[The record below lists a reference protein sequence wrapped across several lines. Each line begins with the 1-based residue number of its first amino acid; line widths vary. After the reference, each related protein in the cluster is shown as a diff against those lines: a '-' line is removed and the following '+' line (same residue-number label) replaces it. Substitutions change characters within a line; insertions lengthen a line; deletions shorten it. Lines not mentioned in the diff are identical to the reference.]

1 MKNAEYKTFSKKN
14 VIVFVIVFMVAL
26 MLGFLLGQLTNLDSS
41 KNKIQTPS
49 INLSSVAENKIDS
62 VKVQKTDVQCFVEA
76 LIISIYPNT
85 ALRLNNCKAAH
96 VDVLENGFKKLAAK
110 DNGKDV
116 LAALKNYLDSDV
128 DLGDF
133 EIFINMLIY
142 QLSLEN
148 ETIGGGSKNWI
159 LFPYNL
165 LLPYASIYPEA
176 YYYLALGYLQTYSSK
191 NNCKIALDFYSEYRR
206 LGGNIEIKLEDFC
219 KNQNFVE

>member
-26 MLGFLLGQLTNLDSS
+26 MLGFLLGQQTNLDSS

-49 INLSSVAENKIDS
+49 INLSSVVENKIDS
-62 VKVQKTDVQCFVEA
+62 LQVQKTDIQCFVEA

-116 LAALKNYLDSDV
+116 LKALKDYLHSDV
-128 DLGDF
+128 ELGDF
-133 EIFINMLIY
+133 KFFISMLIY

-148 ETIGGGSKNWI
+148 ETIAGGSKNWI

-165 LLPYASIYPEA
+165 LLPYASLYPEA
-176 YYYLALGYLQTYSSK
+176 YYYSALGNLYGYKPSK
-191 NNCKIALDFYSEYRR
+191 NDCEKALYFYDKYREA
-206 LGGNIEIKLEDFC
+206 GGNIELKFEDFC
-219 KNQNFVE
+219 KE

>member
-26 MLGFLLGQLTNLDSS
+26 MLGFLLGQQTNLDSS

-62 VKVQKTDVQCFVEA
+62 LQVQKADIQCFVEA

-85 ALRLNNCKAAH
+85 ALRLNNCKTAH
-96 VDVLENGFKKLAAK
+96 VDVMEKGFKKMVAK

-116 LAALKNYLDSDV
+116 LKALEDYYRSNV
-128 DLGDF
+128 ELGDF
-133 EIFINMLIY
+133 DFFISMLIY

-148 ETIGGGSKNWI
+148 GTIEGDSKNWI

-165 LLPYASIYPEA
+165 LNPYASLYPEA
-176 YYYLALGYLQTYSSK
+176 YYYSALGNLYGYKPSK
-191 NNCKIALDFYSEYRR
+191 NDCETALYFYDKYREA
-206 LGGNIEIKLEDFC
+206 GGNIEIKFEDFC
-219 KNQNFVE
+219 KN

>member
-1 MKNAEYKTFSKKN
+1 MKKAECKSFSKKN

-26 MLGFLLGQLTNLDSS
+26 MLGFLLGQQTCLNSS
-41 KNKIQTPS
+41 KDTIQTPS

-62 VKVQKTDVQCFVEA
+62 LQVQKTDIQCFVEA

-116 LAALKNYLDSDV
+116 LAALKNYLHSDV

-133 EIFINMLIY
+133 VFFINLLGY
-142 QLSLEN
+142 QLSLDN
-148 ETIGGGSKNWI
+148 GTIGGGSKNWI
-159 LFPYNL
+159 LYPYNL
-165 LLPYASIYPEA
+165 LNPYASLYPEA
-176 YYYLALGYLQTYSSK
+176 YYYSALGNLYGYKPSK
-191 NNCKIALDFYSEYRR
+191 IDCETALEFYNEYRK
-206 LGGNIEIKLEDFC
+206 LGGNIEIKFEDFC
-219 KNQNFVE
+219 KE

>member
-1 MKNAEYKTFSKKN
+1 MKKADCKAFSRKTVLAFA
-14 VIVFVIVFMVAL
+14 IFFMVAL
-26 MLGFLLGQLTNLDSS
+26 MLGFILGQQINLDSS

-62 VKVQKTDVQCFVEA
+62 VKVQKTDIQCFVEA

-133 EIFINMLIY
+133 VFFINLLGY
-142 QLSLEN
+142 QLSLDN
-148 ETIGGGSKNWI
+148 GTIGGGSKNWI
-159 LFPYNL
+159 LYPYNL
-165 LLPYASIYPEA
+165 LNPYASLYPEA
-176 YYYLALGYLQTYSSK
+176 YYYSALGNLYGYKPSK
-191 NNCKIALDFYSEYRR
+191 IDCETALEFYNEYRK
-206 LGGNIEIKLEDFC
+206 LGGNIEIKFEDIC
-219 KNQNFVE
+219 KDFDQE

>member
-1 MKNAEYKTFSKKN
+1 MKNAEYKMFSKKN

-62 VKVQKTDVQCFVEA
+62 LQVQKTDIQCFVEA

-133 EIFINMLIY
+133 VFFINLLGY
-142 QLSLEN
+142 QLSLDN
-148 ETIGGGSKNWI
+148 RTIAGCSKNWI
-159 LFPYNL
+159 LYPYNL
-165 LLPYASIYPEA
+165 LNPYASLYPEA
-176 YYYLALGYLQTYSSK
+176 YYYSALGNLYGYKPSK
-191 NNCKIALDFYSEYRR
+191 NDCETALYFYDKYREA
-206 LGGNIEIKLEDFC
+206 GGNIEIKLEDFC
-219 KNQNFVE
+219 KD

>member
-1 MKNAEYKTFSKKN
+1 MKKAEYKSFSKKTA
-14 VIVFVIVFMVAL
+14 VAFAIVFMVAL
-26 MLGFLLGQLTNLDSS
+26 TLGFLLGQQTNLDSS

-62 VKVQKTDVQCFVEA
+62 LQVQKTDIQCFVEA

-85 ALRLNNCKAAH
+85 ALRLNNCKTAH
-96 VDVLENGFKKLAAK
+96 VDVMENGFKKMVAK

-116 LAALKNYLDSDV
+116 LNALTSYLDSDV

-148 ETIGGGSKNWI
+148 ETIAGGSKNWI

-176 YYYLALGYLQTYSSK
+176 YYYSALGNLRRRREPSK
-191 NNCKIALDFYSEYRR
+191 DDYETALDFYSEYRR
-206 LGGNIEIKLEDFC
+206 LGGNIELKFEDFC
-219 KNQNFVE
+219 KN

>member
-1 MKNAEYKTFSKKN
+1 MKKAEYKSFSKKTA
-14 VIVFVIVFMVAL
+14 VAFAIVFMVAL
-26 MLGFLLGQLTNLDSS
+26 TLGFLLGQQTNLDSS

-62 VKVQKTDVQCFVEA
+62 LQVQKTDVQCFVEA

-85 ALRLNNCKAAH
+85 ALRLNNCKSAH
-96 VDVLENGFKKLAAK
+96 VYVMENGFKKLMAK

-116 LAALKNYLDSDV
+116 LKALTSYLDSDV

-148 ETIGGGSKNWI
+148 ETIAGGSKNWI

-176 YYYLALGYLQTYSSK
+176 YYYSALGNLYGYKPSK
-191 NNCKIALDFYSEYRR
+191 NDCETALYFYDKYRSS
-206 LGGNIEIKLEDFC
+206 GGNIEIKFEDFC
-219 KNQNFVE
+219 KN

>member
-1 MKNAEYKTFSKKN
+1 MKNAEYKTFSKKK

-26 MLGFLLGQLTNLDSS
+26 MLGFLLGQQTNLDSS

-62 VKVQKTDVQCFVEA
+62 LQVQKTDIQCFVEA

-85 ALRLNNCKAAH
+85 ALRLNNCKSAH
-96 VDVLENGFKKLAAK
+96 VDVAENGFKKLAVK

-116 LAALKNYLDSDV
+116 LNALTSYLDSDV

-148 ETIGGGSKNWI
+148 KTIGGDRKNWI
-159 LFPYNL
+159 LFPQNL
-165 LLPYASIYPEA
+165 LIPYESTYPEA

-191 NNCKIALDFYSEYRR
+191 NTCEIALEFYEEYRK
-206 LGGNIEIKLEDFC
+206 LGGNVEIEFEGAC
-219 KNQNFVE
+219 KD

>member
-1 MKNAEYKTFSKKN
+1 MKKAEYKSFSKKTA
-14 VIVFVIVFMVAL
+14 VAFAIVFMVAL
-26 MLGFLLGQLTNLDSS
+26 TLGFLLGQQTNLDSS

-62 VKVQKTDVQCFVEA
+62 LQVQKTDIQCFVEA

-85 ALRLNNCKAAH
+85 ALRLNNCKTAH
-96 VDVLENGFKKLAAK
+96 VDVMENGFKKMVAK

-116 LAALKNYLDSDV
+116 LNALTSYLDSDV

-148 ETIGGGSKNWI
+148 ETIAGGSKNWI

-176 YYYLALGYLQTYSSK
+176 YYYSALGNLRRRREPSK
-191 NNCKIALDFYSEYRR
+191 DDCETALDLYSEYRR
-206 LGGNIEIKLEDFC
+206 LGGNIEIKFEDFC
-219 KNQNFVE
+219 KN

>member
-1 MKNAEYKTFSKKN
+1 MKKYFALG
-14 VIVFVIVFMVAL
+14 MVAI
-26 MLGFLLGQLTNLDSS
+26 FLLGFFLGRETNSNS
-41 KNKIQTPS
+41 PSPS
-49 INLSSVAENKIDS
+49 IQAPLTKQPEASINKTDS
-62 VKVQKTDVQCFVEA
+62 VQTKTDVQCFVEA

-96 VDVLENGFKKLAAK
+96 VDVMENGFKKMVAK

-116 LAALKNYLDSDV
+116 LKALKDYLHSDV

-148 ETIGGGSKNWI
+148 ETIEGDRKNWI
-159 LFPYNL
+159 LFPQNL
-165 LLPYASIYPEA
+165 LIPYESTYPEA

-191 NNCKIALDFYSEYRR
+191 NNCKIALDFYNEYRK
-206 LGGNIEIKLEDFC
+206 LGGNIEIKFEDFC
-219 KNQNFVE
+219 KN